1 MFEREGEQR
10 NELSLIQ
17 IVYIVWIMLV
27 VLNVSTV
34 IIGDQ
39 KKQRRT
45 GLNLSFILVYSESK
59 SELY

>member
-17 IVYIVWIMLV
+17 IVYIVRIMLV

-34 IIGDQ
+34 IIADQ
-39 KKQRRT
+39 KKQKRT